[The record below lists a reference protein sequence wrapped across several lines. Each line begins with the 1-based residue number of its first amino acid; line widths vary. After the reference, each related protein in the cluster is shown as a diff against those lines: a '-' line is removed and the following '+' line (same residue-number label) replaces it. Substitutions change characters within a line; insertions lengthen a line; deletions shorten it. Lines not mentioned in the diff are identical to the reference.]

1 MEIALW
7 IVQAVLAVKL
17 LTAAISH
24 TLGQSRLVVQSAA
37 AKMGAGARPMLGA
50 SGVLMLAG
58 ALGLVLPGLP
68 GGDERITA
76 LAATAMAVALL
87 GSIPFH
93 LRSRETPNVYVS
105 VILAALAVFVA
116 VGRWGG

>member
-1 MEIALW
+1 MDTVLW
-7 IVQAVLAVKL
+7 VVQAVLAVKL
-17 LTAAISH
+17 LTAVFSH
-24 TLGQSRLVVQSAA
+24 TLGQSRPVMQTAA

-50 SGVLMLAG
+50 AGVLMLAG
-58 ALGLVLPGLP
+58 ALGLVLPGLL
-68 GGDERITA
+68 GGDGRITA
-76 LAATAMAVALL
+76 LAAAALVLTLL